1 MTRRLLHERT
11 GLLSRGVFMV
21 VRIRLTIDR
30 ASNARK
36 QDFLPSSDAPVPAQS
51 RFTVDLEI
59 RTYLGP
65 LLIWIKKMP
74 GGYLSNEVYDNLRQ
88 TLQWQRPDESLP
100 KSLGRLAENPGDLS
114 CQREVEARLSAHCQ
128 CLSEVLWG
136 IRTWGSEKRADEVRR
151 TFRKLANKDLHLELV
166 LPNDMHQFM
175 WEALHFEDEIAGN
188 LSIVRMRVED
198 VRQGGLRSLRLG
210 KRQVS
215 LLTIVANP
223 DDRHLADLAGLAQ
236 RIQYVLG
243 RVPFLRLREHP
254 VEYRIGSRLI
264 TVSTSQQVIRLHR
277 EKHQRFNIWFLVVH
291 GSADDEGLL
300 YYEDSN
306 SRPERVRLAELYNDS
321 FGKPPDVCVLFAC
334 DIACFGSHFV
344 DGLLSR
350 DVKLVVAMQAPISF
364 DAAVAFAKFW
374 KELDDSRHIS
384 LCTLERAV
392 KHARAEVD
400 KHERIVPVLYAR
412 TRYGWPGWVGPMFL
426 VFTAILFAFSL
437 GWVLTSSVLVLT
449 RGATQLFVPT
459 VTIAPTLISGSCV
472 ELDVRTFTVDG
483 EIVEAG
489 TTYTTTVI
497 GDARPELIIR
507 VNLIAR
513 PPGCYQQP
521 IFRWTVSNDKED
533 KPLDNFQD
541 FPEIAHQAPLP
552 GKAET
557 ISVFIRDA
565 LTRAEVNAH
574 LFLRSVGQE

>member
-1 MTRRLLHERT
+1 
-11 GLLSRGVFMV
+11 MV

-30 ASNARK
+30 ASNARE
-36 QDFLPSSDAPVPAQS
+36 QDFRPSSDAPVPAQS
-51 RFTVDLEI
+51 KFTVDLEL

-65 LLIWIKKMP
+65 LLIWVKKMP
-74 GGYLSNEVYDNLRQ
+74 RGYLSNEVYDNLRQ
-88 TLQWQRPDESLP
+88 TLQWQRPDDSLP

-114 CQREVEARLSAHCQ
+114 CRRDVEARLSAHCQ

-136 IRTWGSEKRADEVRR
+136 IKTWGSEKRADEVRR

-198 VRQGGLRSLRLG
+198 VRQGGLRSLRLS

-236 RIQYVLG
+236 RIQYVLS

-264 TVSTSQQVIRLHR
+264 AESTSQQVIRLHKK
-277 EKHQRFNIWFLVVH
+277 KHQRFNIWFLVVH
-291 GSADDEGLL
+291 GSADNEGLL
-300 YYEDSN
+300 YYENSN

-321 FGKPPDVCVLFAC
+321 FGRPPDVCILFAC

-364 DAAVAFAKFW
+364 DAAVTFAKFW
-374 KELDDSRHIS
+374 EELDDFRYIS

-400 KHERIVPVLYAR
+400 RHERSVPVLYAR

-426 VFTAILFAFSL
+426 VFTTILFAFLL
-437 GWVLTSSVLVLT
+437 GRIPAPGSPPVPTPGATATSVLVLT
-449 RGATQLFVPT
+449 SGATQLSVPA
-459 VTIAPTLISGSCV
+459 VTITPTLTSGLCV
-472 ELDVRTFTVDG
+472 KLDVRTFTVDG
-483 EIVEAG
+483 EIVDAG
-489 TTYTTTVI
+489 TTYTITVTSGAPI
-497 GDARPELIIR
+497 ELIIKA
-507 VNLIAR
+507 NLIAQ

-521 IFRWTVSNDKED
+521 ISRWTVSDDKED

-541 FPEIAHQAPLP
+541 FLAIVYHAPP
-552 GKAET
+552 AGEAET
-557 ISVFIRDA
+557 ISVFIRDV
-565 LTRAEVNAH
+565 LTHEEVKTY
-574 LFLRSVGQE
+574 LIVRSLGQE